1 MVRRSLAFLFII
13 FAGLLFLPASA
24 YSAPLRVAITGQE
37 PFVQNQNGVWTG
49 LAVSL
54 WEEIAAQNQWAF
66 EYHPYPSIEGAV
78 TAVGKGEADVLV
90 GNTTVTSARIKT
102 VEFSQ
107 PYFRSGLQIMIPE
120 ARPHT
125 FARLWENIADFGH
138 LTVFWYILGIV
149 LLVTILVTLFERK
162 HNPDFPK
169 TWPAGLAEAFY
180 YVISLTL
187 TNKSAYKGFA
197 GVLGRLMLVFWMVL
211 GFLMVTY
218 VTAAVTAAMTV
229 EQLRTRINGPQDLY
243 GRRVGAITDS
253 AGAVFLKN
261 RGITFKA
268 YPNLEE
274 AVAALIPESGS
285 PKIDCIVD
293 DAPVLRAYDFNNP
306 HAPITEVGPVFNGF
320 TYAYALPLGSPL
332 RIELN
337 ASLTRLIENGIWLR
351 VLQQYLG
358 EEYQP

>member
-1 MVRRSLAFLFII
+1 MVRRSLALFLIF
-13 FAGLLFLPASA
+13 FAGLILLPASA
-24 YSAPLRVAITGQE
+24 YSATLRVAISGQE

-66 EYHPYPSIEGAV
+66 EYHAYPSIESAV

-125 FARLWENIADFGH
+125 FARLWENIVGFGH

-149 LLVTILVTLFERK
+149 FVVTILVTLFERK

-180 YVISLTL
+180 YVTSLTL

-197 GVLGRLMLVFWMVL
+197 GVLGRLMLVFWMIL

-229 EQLRTRINGPQDLY
+229 EQLRARINGPQDL
-243 GRRVGAITDS
+243 VGKKIGVITDS
-253 AGAVFLKN
+253 AGAAFAKN
-261 RGITFKA
+261 RGLQFKA
-268 YPNLEE
+268 FPNLES
-274 AVAALIPESGS
+274 AVTALVPDSGRPS
-285 PKIDCIVD
+285 IECIVD

-306 HAPITEVGPVFNGF
+306 HVPITEVGPVFNGF
-320 TYAYALPLGSPL
+320 TYAYALPIGSPL

>member
-1 MVRRSLAFLFII
+1 M
-13 FAGLLFLPASA
+13 
-24 YSAPLRVAITGQE
+24 
-37 PFVQNQNGVWTG
+37 
-49 LAVSL
+49 
-54 WEEIAAQNQWAF
+54 
-66 EYHPYPSIEGAV
+66 

-125 FARLWENIADFGH
+125 FARLWENIVDFGH

-169 TWPAGLAEAFY
+169 TWSAGFAEAFY

-229 EQLRTRINGPQDLY
+229 EQLRTRINGPPGSLWQTCRSDHGQCGSRLSEESRDHLQGLPQSGGSRRRAHSRVGITKDRLHR
-243 GRRVGAITDS
+243 GRRTC
-253 AGAVFLKN
+253 
-261 RGITFKA
+261 
-268 YPNLEE
+268 P
-274 AVAALIPESGS
+274 
-285 PKIDCIVD
+285 
-293 DAPVLRAYDFNNP
+293 
-306 HAPITEVGPVFNGF
+306 
-320 TYAYALPLGSPL
+320 
-332 RIELN
+332 
-337 ASLTRLIENGIWLR
+337 ASLRF
-351 VLQQYLG
+351 Q
-358 EEYQP
+358 